1 MANDKNYLWA
11 ETVTERKLQ
20 KHWKKQ
26 TWKPDQCKQRHSSV
40 KVFTLCNKVQAP
52 LTTYG
57 GDYISW
63 NGIIFS
69 FNLWRSIVFLW
80 GEFIAAGHKAFLDG
94 AR

>member
-1 MANDKNYLWA
+1 MGRDCDREK
-11 ETVTERKLQ
+11 VTEAL
-20 KHWKKQ
+20 KKVGMIMINVSNVTQ
-26 TWKPDQCKQRHSSV
+26 SA

-80 GEFIAAGHKAFLDG
+80 GEFIAAGRKAFLDG

>member
-1 MANDKNYLWA
+1 MGRDCDREK
-11 ETVTERKLQ
+11 VTEAL
-20 KHWKKQ
+20 KKVGMIMINVSNVTQ
-26 TWKPDQCKQRHSSV
+26 SV

-80 GEFIAAGHKAFLDG
+80 GEFIAAGRKAFLDG

>member
-1 MANDKNYLWA
+1 MTKTTYGQRLWQR
-11 ETVTERKLQ
+11 ESYRSTEKSRHENLINVSNVTQ
-20 KHWKKQ
+20 
-26 TWKPDQCKQRHSSV
+26 SV

-80 GEFIAAGHKAFLDG
+80 GEFIAAGRKAFLDG

>member
-1 MANDKNYLWA
+1 MGRDCDREK
-11 ETVTERKLQ
+11 VTEAL
-20 KHWKKQ
+20 KKADMIMINVSNVTQ
-26 TWKPDQCKQRHSSV
+26 SV

-80 GEFIAAGHKAFLDG
+80 GEFIAAGRKAFLDG

>member
-1 MANDKNYLWA
+1 MGRDCDREK
-11 ETVTERKLQ
+11 VTEAL
-20 KHWKKQ
+20 KKAGMITINVSNVTQ
-26 TWKPDQCKQRHSSV
+26 SV

-80 GEFIAAGHKAFLDG
+80 GEFIAAGRKAFLDG

>member
-1 MANDKNYLWA
+1 MGRDCDREK
-11 ETVTERKLQ
+11 VTEAL
-20 KHWKKQ
+20 KKAGMIMINVSNVTQ
-26 TWKPDQCKQRHSSV
+26 SA

-57 GDYISW
+57 GEYISW

-80 GEFIAAGHKAFLDG
+80 GEFIAAGRKAFLDG

>member
-1 MANDKNYLWA
+1 MGRDCDREK
-11 ETVTERKLQ
+11 VTEAL
-20 KHWKKQ
+20 KKAGMVMINVSNVTQ
-26 TWKPDQCKQRHSSV
+26 SA

-80 GEFIAAGHKAFLDG
+80 GEFIAAGRKAFLDG

>member
-1 MANDKNYLWA
+1 MGRDCDREK
-11 ETVTERKLQ
+11 VTEAL
-20 KHWKKQ
+20 KKAGMIMINVSNVTQ
-26 TWKPDQCKQRHSSV
+26 SV

-80 GEFIAAGHKAFLDG
+80 GEFIAAGRKAFLDG

>member
-1 MANDKNYLWA
+1 MGRDCDREK
-11 ETVTERKLQ
+11 VTEAL
-20 KHWKKQ
+20 KKAGMIMINVSNVTQ
-26 TWKPDQCKQRHSSV
+26 SA

-80 GEFIAAGHKAFLDG
+80 GEFIAAGRKAFLDG